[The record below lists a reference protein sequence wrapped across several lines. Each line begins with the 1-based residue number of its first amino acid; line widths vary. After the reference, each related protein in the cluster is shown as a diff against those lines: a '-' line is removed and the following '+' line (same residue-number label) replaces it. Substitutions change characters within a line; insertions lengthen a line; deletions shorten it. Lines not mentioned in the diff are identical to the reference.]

1 MRELLEVMAK
11 ALVDNPGE
19 VVVTEEKKN
28 DMIVLNLR
36 VADSDL
42 GKSLG
47 KSRRIAKALRQVLNA
62 AASRD
67 RLKVVVDIG

>member
-36 VADSDL
+36 VAESDMGKVI
-42 GKSLG
+42 GKSG
-47 KSRRIAKALRQVLNA
+47 RIAKALGESGLY
-62 AASRD
+62 
-67 RLKVVVDIG
+67 